1 MVQEVHSFQDPIHIA
16 TKFRVRFLKRHLFL
30 VFGDFLVTPVHVE
43 AMKNVVD
50 KTRHLLR
57 DWDLNL
63 SDKMNFSAMQ
73 RLCKQSTRELIQT
86 HVQVTSR
93 TLTIIWYFTWLILKF
108 VFKRIARNLLFPAT
122 RRLYHI

>member
-1 MVQEVHSFQDPIHIA
+1 MIRSDDSRLTLRKLWPWYSADMVQEVHSFQDPIHIA

-86 HVQVTSR
+86 HVPG
-93 TLTIIWYFTWLILKF
+93 
-108 VFKRIARNLLFPAT
+108 N
-122 RRLYHI
+122 